1 MSGGRILMKEA
12 LKMSHIMKV
21 YPNGVMANRDVTLT
35 VNQGEI
41 HALSGENGA
50 GKSTLMK
57 ILFGEEQATS
67 GEIFIN
73 GEKVHITSPKQAIK
87 MGIGMVH
94 QHFILVPSLTVVENI
109 ILGMEPKKGISIDKD
124 YALKEVEELGR
135 KYNLYV
141 DPNEKIENLTVGQK
155 QKVEILKSLFRGSK
169 ILILDEPTAVLTP
182 QETQELFN
190 ELIKL
195 RENGYTIIFIS
206 HKLHEI
212 KQICNRITI
221 IRRGETMGSYDV
233 DKVTEQE
240 ISRLMVGRDVVL
252 NIPKK
257 ECQPKETIVKIKDLV
272 IKNNNGKNVVDHI
285 SFSLRAGEI
294 LGIAGVEGNG
304 QAELIEALTGMGCY
318 SDGSIEVNGKDIH
331 GKNVKEIRSMKLS
344 YIPEDRMTTGVA
356 PHLSIMENMISDKL
370 DSKQFFKNGFLRK
383 KALLK
388 YGREKVEE
396 YQVFCNSPNTAIG
409 SLSGGNIQKVVL
421 ARELS
426 SDPQVI
432 VADQPCRGVDVGA
445 IEFIR
450 KRLIQ
455 MRDAGSGVLLVSS
468 DLNEILGLSDSLLV
482 MFEGKIVAYI
492 PDTSKLTEEELG
504 SYMLGAKKQTQ
515 EEIKEAQHE

>member
-1 MSGGRILMKEA
+1 MKEA

-94 QHFILVPSLTVVENI
+94 QHFMLVPSLTVVENI

-195 RENGYTIIFIS
+195 RENGYTIIFATVY
-206 HKLHEI
+206 K
-212 KQICNRITI
+212 
-221 IRRGETMGSYDV
+221 G
-233 DKVTEQE
+233 
-240 ISRLMVGRDVVL
+240 
-252 NIPKK
+252 NI
-257 ECQPKETIVKIKDLV
+257 
-272 IKNNNGKNVVDHI
+272 IKN
-285 SFSLRAGEI
+285 
-294 LGIAGVEGNG
+294 
-304 QAELIEALTGMGCY
+304 LIMDCQ
-318 SDGSIEVNGKDIH
+318 
-331 GKNVKEIRSMKLS
+331 S
-344 YIPEDRMTTGVA
+344 YTKYRPNETTGGIFV
-356 PHLSIMENMISDKL
+356 SWR
-370 DSKQFFKNGFLRK
+370 RK
-383 KALLK
+383 
-388 YGREKVEE
+388 
-396 YQVFCNSPNTAIG
+396 
-409 SLSGGNIQKVVL
+409 
-421 ARELS
+421 
-426 SDPQVI
+426 
-432 VADQPCRGVDVGA
+432 
-445 IEFIR
+445 
-450 KRLIQ
+450 
-455 MRDAGSGVLLVSS
+455 
-468 DLNEILGLSDSLLV
+468 
-482 MFEGKIVAYI
+482 
-492 PDTSKLTEEELG
+492 EELPT
-504 SYMLGAKKQTQ
+504 GA
-515 EEIKEAQHE
+515 

>member
-1 MSGGRILMKEA
+1 MKEA

-94 QHFILVPSLTVVENI
+94 QHFMLVPSLTVVENI

-331 GKNVKEIRSMKLS
+331 GKNVKEIRRGCEKR
-344 YIPEDRMTTGVA
+344 IVP
-356 PHLSIMENMISDKL
+356 K
-370 DSKQFFKNGFLRK
+370 KRK
-383 KALLK
+383 TK
-388 YGREKVEE
+388 
-396 YQVFCNSPNTAIG
+396 
-409 SLSGGNIQKVVL
+409 SL
-421 ARELS
+421 
-426 SDPQVI
+426 
-432 VADQPCRGVDVGA
+432 
-445 IEFIR
+445 
-450 KRLIQ
+450 
-455 MRDAGSGVLLVSS
+455 
-468 DLNEILGLSDSLLV
+468 
-482 MFEGKIVAYI
+482 Y
-492 PDTSKLTEEELG
+492 
-504 SYMLGAKKQTQ
+504 
-515 EEIKEAQHE
+515 

>member
-1 MSGGRILMKEA
+1 MAKEA

-21 YPNGVMANRDVTLT
+21 YSNGVMANKDVTLS
-35 VNQGEI
+35 VSEGEI

-57 ILFGEEQATS
+57 ILFGEEQPTA
-67 GEIFIN
+67 GEIYVY
-73 GEKVHITSPKQAIK
+73 GQKVSITSPKQAIK

-94 QHFILVPSLTVVENI
+94 QHFMLVPSLTVVENI
-109 ILGMEPKKGISIDKD
+109 ILGMEPKKGISIDET
-124 YALKEVEELGR
+124 YAIKEVEQLGK

-141 DPNEKIENLTVGQK
+141 NPNEKVENLTVGQK
-155 QKVEILKSLFRGSK
+155 QKVEILKALFRGSK

-182 QETQELFN
+182 QETQELFC

-212 KQICNRITI
+212 KQICDRITI
-221 IRRGETMGSYDV
+221 IRRGVTMGSYDV
-233 DKVTEQE
+233 KQVTEQE

-252 NIPKK
+252 DIKK
-257 ECQPKETIVKIKDLV
+257 NSCRPKETLVRVEDLG
-272 IKNNNGKNVVDHI
+272 IKNSDGKQVVDHV
-285 SFSLRAGEI
+285 SFTLRAGEI

-304 QAELIEALTGMGCY
+304 QGEIISALTGMSGY
-318 SDGSIEVNGKDIH
+318 TEGKIEVNGEEIKGHSVKDIR
-331 GKNVKEIRSMKLS
+331 NLKLS

-356 PHLSIMENMISDKL
+356 AHLSIIENMISDKL
-370 DSKQFFKNGFLRK
+370 DSKGFFKNG
-383 KALLK
+383 LLK
-388 YGREKVEE
+388 KNALNEYGENKVKE
-396 YQVFCNSPNTAIG
+396 YQVDCKTPGVAIG

-426 SDPQVI
+426 SDPKVI
-432 VADQPCRGVDVGA
+432 VAEQPCRGVDVGA

-450 KRLIQ
+450 KRLLE
-455 MRDAGSGVLLVSS
+455 MRDAGSGILLVSS

-492 PDTSKLTEEELG
+492 PDASQLTEEELG
-504 SYMLGAKKQTQ
+504 SYMLGAKKQSQ
-515 EEIKEAQHE
+515 EEIRRARHE